1 MGVQVPLT
9 VGRNVPLPPQVATG
23 APVKF
28 ALQTA
33 VHVCSGC
40 SPLQLGDQLVALPG
54 TGGRVL
60 LEHTA
65 GGKKRVR
72 TQSRYQPVSRQ
83 NCSRHGSKP
92 RRADM
97 QTGSRL
103 KGRQAQGLGP
113 SPKV

>member
-1 MGVQVPLT
+1 MGMQLPLT

-33 VHVCSGC
+33 VHVCPGC

-54 TGGRVL
+54 TGGRVV

-65 GGKKRVR
+65 GASGCAPVA
-72 TQSRYQPVSRQ
+72 VSRFPAKTAAGAQ
-83 NCSRHGSKP
+83 NHAVH
-92 RRADM
+92 ADRVET
-97 QTGSRL
+97 Q
-103 KGRQAQGLGP
+103 RQAHSLGP
-113 SPKV
+113 PKV